1 LHRLDPKKE
10 YDEKLT
16 VLVAVTSDGG
26 EEKIVFSREI
36 HGKKQF
42 NSWFYFAFDEEVVLR
57 KGEKWTVQV
66 LPEVG
71 VNFLM
76 IREVQVRETLAAA
89 KCSAERRVHFA
100 YSSGSVWRKCTGQA
114 YIIKSISLQ
123 SIN

>member
-1 LHRLDPKKE
+1 LDPKKE

-26 EEKIVFSREI
+26 EEKIVFSQEI
-36 HGKKQF
+36 LGKQQF

-57 KGEKWTVQV
+57 KGEKWSVQV

-71 VNFLM
+71 VNYLM
-76 IREVQVRETLAAA
+76 IGEAQVRETLAAA
-89 KCSAERRVHFA
+89 KCSAEKKVHYV
-100 YSSGSVWRKCTGQA
+100 YSSGSVWRKCHRQTC
-114 YIIKSISLQ
+114 IIKSISLL